1 MKFVYPMV
9 VHDDPDGSW
18 AEFPD
23 VEGCFTQAD
32 SLNELMFNAVEAL
45 TCHLEGGYVIKPAT
59 DIRKLTLEPS
69 TFAQLVAVD
78 VDITKNTKSVKKTL
92 TIPEWLN
99 NEAVSKGINFS
110 QTLQE
115 ALIAKIA

>member
-9 VHDDPDGSW
+9 VHDDPDGLW

-45 TCHLEGGYVIKPAT
+45 TCHL
-59 DIRKLTLEPS
+59 
-69 TFAQLVAVD
+69 
-78 VDITKNTKSVKKTL
+78 
-92 TIPEWLN
+92 
-99 NEAVSKGINFS
+99 
-110 QTLQE
+110 
-115 ALIAKIA
+115 